1 MWFLILR
8 PTFRTAETLIL
19 FSYNSRQSESN
30 WRHIEDSSNRTM
42 RLNANDSDGK
52 VDKIRCHSYW
62 RQNCKYGLEFKGFC
76 ILVIYHTINT
86 KRGEDNYK
94 PYFSISACVTIKYTM
109 HLTTNASI
117 KWRHR
122 LTIIVYIAIN
132 ITSII
137 IQPIYIF
144 LRIFFLFFK
153 YSVVFMLL
161 RKQNHELT
169 SL

>member
-1 MWFLILR
+1 MINGTYIVEMKYILPSYFQMIHNIYLFHFRWEKSLNIFGSSVLINYYMTWWLWFLILR

-30 WRHIEDSSNRTM
+30 WRHIEDSLNRTM

-86 KRGEDNYK
+86 RR
-94 PYFSISACVTIKYTM
+94 V
-109 HLTTNASI
+109 
-117 KWRHR
+117 WR
-122 LTIIVYIAIN
+122 
-132 ITSII
+132 
-137 IQPIYIF
+137 
-144 LRIFFLFFK
+144 
-153 YSVVFMLL
+153 
-161 RKQNHELT
+161 
-169 SL
+169 